1 MNQED
6 TRRALMNSISS
17 VARRNWESP
26 EKNNKAAEL
35 SRRVQDAMARQDQ
48 GELSELALEMRHF
61 MAPTFT
67 LFERVS
73 RLTREQANKKW
84 SKSEDETS
92 WRKLVER
99 ARIVVTRRDSEE
111 LVQVAER
118 LVAFLRQR
126 NGHVL
131 AQSLEEAMRMTKRAS

>member
-1 MNQED
+1 MNPED

-131 AQSLEEAMRMTKRAS
+131 AQSLEE